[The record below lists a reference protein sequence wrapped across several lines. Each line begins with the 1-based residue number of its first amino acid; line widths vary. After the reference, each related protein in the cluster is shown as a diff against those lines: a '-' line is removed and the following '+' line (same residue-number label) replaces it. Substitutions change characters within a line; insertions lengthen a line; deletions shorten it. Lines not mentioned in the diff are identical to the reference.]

1 MRLGRRDHLSLN
13 SGPPGCN
20 RRSPGLWGLHP
31 TGAADPGA
39 MPRGYTTRVQR
50 APRPAPIRRAAR
62 FLVPARGDRIPVVA
76 VSCVGS
82 PHALAPLRPRR
93 MAAAASP
100 PGTLTPRPL
109 AAAAQRGRRL
119 ARDARCAADHPGAPP
134 GHARRRAGR
143 GVQRRVG
150 CRPRR
155 RRAHAHPSDD
165 PPRRRRRPLAR
176 GRHGG
181 WHPDAGRAI
190 RRRRADVTAGGAAG
204 ACRRRG
210 AGGGCGRRWVCTR
223 RGRPRRQCAGGSAV
237 PLYRPAERHLG
248 GHAGGGACSG
258 HAHAHQRGR
267 TRTASRGVA
276 LRGAGE
282 RRPGGLGTRGLL
294 GGRRGRGDRPAV
306 RATRG
311 VNAPVLLLS
320 GVTRRRRH
328 RRDAAPVADVSL
340 EVAAGEITALV
351 GPHGS
356 GKTTL
361 LGIAAGLLAP
371 DAGTVTVVGVP
382 AGTPAARAALGYAP
396 EAPIFPPTLSVRE
409 VLVTSRGFTPLVLPG
424 GGWSRPRST
433 APASRGW
440 RSAALGASR
449 CPSRAGSRSHR
460 P

>member
-1 MRLGRRDHLSLN
+1 MPRDH
-13 SGPPGCN
+13 
-20 RRSPGLWGLHP
+20 
-31 TGAADPGA
+31 
-39 MPRGYTTRVQR
+39 TTRVQR

-76 VSCVGS
+76 VSFVGS

-155 RRAHAHPSDD
+155 RR
-165 PPRRRRRPLAR
+165 
-176 GRHGG
+176 
-181 WHPDAGRAI
+181 
-190 RRRRADVTAGGAAG
+190 
-204 ACRRRG
+204 
-210 AGGGCGRRWVCTR
+210 
-223 RGRPRRQCAGGSAV
+223 
-237 PLYRPAERHLG
+237 
-248 GHAGGGACSG
+248 
-258 HAHAHQRGR
+258 AHAHQRGR

-396 EAPIFPPTLSVRE
+396 EAPVFPPTLSVRE
-409 VLVTSRGFTPLVLPG
+409 VLGYVARFHAAGTARRGLVAAALERAGLEGAAERRAAGLPLPVARRL
-424 GGWSRPRST
+424 
-433 APASRGW
+433 ALAQ
-440 RSAALGASR
+440 AALGHRRILLLDETLSGVDAVGRRAMCERVRDLAACGVAVLLASSDLVVVEQLDR
-449 CPSRAGSRSHR
+449 K
-460 P
+460 